1 MDDKEKH
8 YEDFLSEFFKKADS
22 EGIDRF
28 INDTTG
34 MDEESIAIYEVAKN
48 TLVKIQEKYNDLQ
61 ESKENGLT
69 TEDWL
74 DAEISIATKKI
85 CKTEDEAKSFKSI
98 IADFLEKINIKKV
111 VDDIIDSNKT
121 QRPSN
126 DAKAAVESKTEE
138 SQTIKNGGS
147 Y

>member
-22 EGIDRF
+22 EGVDRF